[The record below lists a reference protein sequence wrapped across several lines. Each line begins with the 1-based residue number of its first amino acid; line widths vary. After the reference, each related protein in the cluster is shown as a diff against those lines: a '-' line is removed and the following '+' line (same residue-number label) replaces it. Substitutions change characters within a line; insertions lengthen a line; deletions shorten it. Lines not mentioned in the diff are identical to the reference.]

1 MEQQPRTQF
10 TIEVNGVDIK
20 VSYEKLVAAD
30 VLKLAAEHGAI
41 SGKPDSYIL
50 ESEEPEREFK
60 NDDWIDFHEYKE
72 FTAERSGPTPI
83 AEASEDE

>member
-10 TIEVNGVDIK
+10 TIEVNGVEIK

-41 SGKPDSYIL
+41 SGKPDNYIL

-60 NDDWIDFHEYKE
+60 NDDWVDFHQYKE
-72 FTAERSGPTPI
+72 FITERSGPTPI
-83 AEASEDE
+83 AEGRKDE